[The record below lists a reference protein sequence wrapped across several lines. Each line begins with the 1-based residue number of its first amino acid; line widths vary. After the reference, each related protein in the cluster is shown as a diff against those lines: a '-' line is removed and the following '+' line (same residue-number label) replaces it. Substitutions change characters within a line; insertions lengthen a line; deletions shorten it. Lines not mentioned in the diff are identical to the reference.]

1 MTEDQTTNNFY
12 GMAEQNNPD
21 YSKESKVTSKVK
33 LNYLV
38 KLEKNFMMKSKK
50 PDETPL
56 LSSMI

>member
-21 YSKESKVTSKVK
+21 YLKESKVTLKVK

-50 PDETPL
+50 PDEIPL

>member
-1 MTEDQTTNNFY
+1 MTEDQTTNIFD
-12 GMAEQNNPD
+12 GVAEQNNPD
-21 YSKESKVTSKVK
+21 HLKESKVTSKVK

-50 PDETPL
+50 PDEIPS

>member
-21 YSKESKVTSKVK
+21 YLKESKVTSKVR

-56 LSSMI
+56 